1 MDIVVCLLGLGS
13 PDSLD
18 LLEYYRGEGL
28 RVYAVLDAGHASL
41 ADMPLNQDNLVL
53 ASNPQVNKTNRKKKF
68 GVLVFYCKKSVF
80 AFCL

>member
-1 MDIVVCLLGLGS
+1 MDIVVCLLGLG
-13 PDSLD
+13 SLD

-53 ASNPQVNKTNRKKKF
+53 ASNPQVNKTNRKKKV